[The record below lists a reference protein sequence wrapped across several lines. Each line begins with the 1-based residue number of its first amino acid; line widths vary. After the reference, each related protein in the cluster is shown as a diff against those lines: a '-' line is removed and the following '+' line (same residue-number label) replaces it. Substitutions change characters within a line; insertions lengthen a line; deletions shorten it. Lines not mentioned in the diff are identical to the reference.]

1 MPITAPAR
9 TLLDLAATL
18 PERPLER
25 ALDEAVVRR
34 LLREADLTVA
44 LATAPRRAGAARLG
58 GLLDEDLGT
67 TVTRSKAGSASSHSS
82 GRRSCRRRG

>member
-18 PERPLER
+18 PERPL
-25 ALDEAVVRR
+25 DEAVVRC
-34 LLREADLTVA
+34 LVREADLTVA

-67 TVTRSKAGSASSHSS
+67 TVTRSKAEERFLALVRAEELPSPA
-82 GRRSCRRRG
+82 